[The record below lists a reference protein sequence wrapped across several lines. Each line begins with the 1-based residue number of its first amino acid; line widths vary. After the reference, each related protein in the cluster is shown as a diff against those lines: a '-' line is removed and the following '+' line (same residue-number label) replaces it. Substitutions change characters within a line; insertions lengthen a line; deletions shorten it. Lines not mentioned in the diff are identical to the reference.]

1 MLCVK
6 ISTVV
11 LAEKSNPSYCSF
23 MENDYKLISDYKP
36 TGDQPHAIESL
47 VKGIKK
53 GKKNQTLLGV
63 TGSGKTFTMANVI
76 ERLGIPT
83 IVISHNKTLSA
94 QLYGEFKQFFPE
106 NAVEYF
112 VSYYDYYQ
120 PEAYVPESDTYIGKD
135 ASINEEIERLRI
147 KATTSLLERK
157 DVIVVASV
165 SCIYGLGSPA
175 DFSKQSIKILNG
187 MRISRDMLISKL
199 VSIQYKR
206 NDIEF
211 EQGNFRVKGDIIDL
225 FPSYEFKGYR
235 IEFFGDEI
243 EQISSIDPISAKKI
257 EVIDELNIYPAHHFV
272 LPKNRVLSVIDKI
285 EKEME
290 ERIQYFLD
298 NEKYIE
304 AQRIES
310 RTKYDIEFLREIGYC
325 SGIENY
331 SRYLSGRE
339 EGEPPYTL
347 MDYFP
352 KNFLTI
358 IDESHRTVP
367 QIRGMYHGDRSRK
380 ETLVEYGFRLPS
392 ALDNRPLDFAE
403 FQQKTDRVI
412 YTSATPQEWEIEK
425 SKKLVVEQLIRPTG
439 IIDPPVEIR
448 TPKNQIDDLIEE
460 IRKEVEKEHRILVT
474 TLTKKMS
481 EELTEYLIDA
491 GLRVNYLHSEID
503 APERMELL
511 RGLRLG
517 DFDVLVGINLLR
529 EGLDLPEVALVAI
542 LDADKA
548 GFLRS
553 ETSIIQTAGRAARN
567 INSRV
572 ILYAENETI
581 AIKNALREIR
591 RRRNIQIDYNKKH
604 NIKPESIKKTREQ
617 IMMTTAV
624 AGDKR
629 KKKNEISL
637 ELKIPEK
644 FNSEIERME
653 MVENLQNEMKKSAE
667 KLEFERA
674 AKLRDEI
681 RRIIHEQIKERKSS
695 PPNKTGSKGRYR
707 QG

>member
-1 MLCVK
+1 
-6 ISTVV
+6 
-11 LAEKSNPSYCSF
+11 

-53 GKKNQTLLGV
+53 GKKHQTLLGV

-392 ALDNRPLDFAE
+392 ALDNRPLDFEE

>member
-1 MLCVK
+1 MEKNFKL
-6 ISTVV
+6 T
-11 LAEKSNPSYCSF
+11 AEYQ
-23 MENDYKLISDYKP
+23 P
-36 TGDQPHAIESL
+36 TGDQPQAIESL

-53 GKKNQTLLGV
+53 GKKHQTLLGV

-76 ERLGIPT
+76 ERLGLPT

-135 ASINEEIERLRI
+135 ASVNEEIERLRM

-157 DVIVVASV
+157 DVIIVASV

-175 DFSKQSIKILNG
+175 DFSRQSIKVFNN
-187 MRISRDMLISKL
+187 MEISRDKLIKQL

-206 NDIEF
+206 NDIEL
-211 EQGNFRVKGDIIDL
+211 EQGNFRVKGDILDL

-243 EQISSIDPISAKKI
+243 EQISYIDPISAKKI
-257 EVIDELNIYPAHHFV
+257 EKISELNIYPAHHFV
-272 LPKNRVLSVIDKI
+272 IPENRILNVIDKI

-290 ERIQYFLD
+290 ERVQYFLD

-310 RTKYDIEFLREIGYC
+310 RTKYDIEFLREVGYC
-325 SGIENY
+325 AGIENY
-331 SRYLSGRE
+331 SRYLSMRE

-352 KNFLTI
+352 DEFLTI
-358 IDESHRTVP
+358 IDESHRTIP

-392 ALDNRPLDFAE
+392 ALDNRPLDFEE
-403 FQQKTDRVI
+403 FLEKTDKVI

-425 SKKLVVEQLIRPTG
+425 AQKRVVEQLIRPTG
-439 IIDPPVEIR
+439 VIDPPVEIK
-448 TPKNQIDDLIEE
+448 TTENQIDDLIEE
-460 IRKEVEKEHRILVT
+460 VRKEVEKGHRILVT

-481 EELTEYLIDA
+481 EELTEYLIDV
-491 GLRVNYLHSEID
+491 GLKVKYLHSEID

-517 DFDVLVGINLLR
+517 DFDVIVGINLLR

-572 ILYAENETI
+572 ILYAEEATI
-581 AIKNALREIR
+581 AIKNALKEIE
-591 RRRNIQIDYNKKH
+591 RRRNIQLEYNKKH
-604 NIKPESIKKTREQ
+604 NITPKSIKKSREQ
-617 IMMTTAV
+617 IMMTTVV
-624 AGDKR
+624 AGE
-629 KKKNEISL
+629 KKKEENEINI
-637 ELKIPEK
+637 ELGIPQE
-644 FNSEIERME
+644 FTSEIERIE
-653 MVENLQNEMKKSAE
+653 MIEKLRFEMQKSAE
-667 KLEFERA
+667 RLEFEKA

-681 RRIIHEQIKERKSS
+681 RRIIRGQIKERKSS
-695 PPNKTGSKGRYR
+695 TVNKASIKRRYR

>member
-1 MLCVK
+1 
-6 ISTVV
+6 
-11 LAEKSNPSYCSF
+11 
-23 MENDYKLISDYKP
+23 MENIFKLTSDYKP
-36 TGDQPHAIESL
+36 TGDQPQAIENL
-47 VKGIKK
+47 LEGVKK
-53 GKKNQTLLGV
+53 GKKHQTLLGV

-76 ERLGIPT
+76 ESLGLPT

-135 ASINEEIERLRI
+135 ASVNEEIERLRM

-157 DVIVVASV
+157 DVIIVASV
-165 SCIYGLGSPA
+165 SCIYGLGSPT
-175 DFSKQSIKILNG
+175 DFSKQSIKIFNN
-187 MRISRDMLISKL
+187 MEISRDKLIKEL

-211 EQGNFRVKGDIIDL
+211 EQGNFRVKGDVIDL

-243 EQISSIDPISAKKI
+243 EQIFSIDPISAKKI
-257 EVIDELNIYPAHHFV
+257 EKISKLNIYPAHHFV
-272 LPKNRVLSVIDKI
+272 IPEDRILNVIDKI

-290 ERIQYFLD
+290 ERVQYFLD

-325 SGIENY
+325 AGIENY

-352 KNFLTI
+352 DEFLTI

-392 ALDNRPLDFAE
+392 ALDNRPLDFDE
-403 FQQKTDRVI
+403 FQAKVDKVI

-425 SKKLVVEQLIRPTG
+425 SQKIVVEQLIRPTG
-439 IIDPPVEIR
+439 VIDPPVTIK
-448 TPKNQIDDLIEE
+448 TTKNQIDDLIEE
-460 IRKEVEKEHRILVT
+460 IRKEVEKGNRTLVT

-481 EELTEYLIDA
+481 EELTEYLIDV
-491 GLRVNYLHSEID
+491 GLRVKYLHSEID

-529 EGLDLPEVALVAI
+529 EGLDLPEVTLVAI

-567 INSRV
+567 IDSRV
-572 ILYAENETI
+572 ILYAEEKTI
-581 AIKNALREIR
+581 AIENALKEIR
-591 RRRNIQIDYNKKH
+591 RRRNIQLEYNKKH
-604 NIKPESIKKTREQ
+604 NITPKSIKKSREQ
-617 IMMTTAV
+617 IMMTTVV
-624 AGDKR
+624 AGE
-629 KKKNEISL
+629 KKKEEEINL
-637 ELKIPEK
+637 ELEIPQE
-644 FNSEIERME
+644 FTSEIERIE
-653 MVENLQNEMKKSAE
+653 MIEKLRIEMKKSAE
-667 KLEFERA
+667 QLEFEKA

-681 RRIIHEQIKERKSS
+681 RRIIRGQIKERKSYAS
-695 PPNKTGSKGRYR
+695 NKKSSSGRHR
-707 QG
+707 QN

>member
-1 MLCVK
+1 
-6 ISTVV
+6 
-11 LAEKSNPSYCSF
+11 
-23 MENDYKLISDYKP
+23 MENKFKLTSDYRP
-36 TGDQPHAIESL
+36 TGDQPQAIENL
-47 VKGIKK
+47 VKGIET
-53 GKKNQTLLGV
+53 GRRRQTLLGV

-76 ERLGIPT
+76 ERLGLPT

-135 ASINEEIERLRI
+135 ASVNEEIERLRM

-157 DVIVVASV
+157 DVLIVASV
-165 SCIYGLGSPA
+165 SCIYGLGSPT
-175 DFSKQSIKILNG
+175 DFSKQSIKVFSN
-187 MRISRDMLISKL
+187 MEISRDKLIKEL

-211 EQGNFRVKGDIIDL
+211 EQGNFRVKGDVIDL

-257 EVIDELNIYPAHHFV
+257 EKISKLNIYPAHHFV
-272 LPKNRVLSVIDKI
+272 IPEDRILNVIDKI

-290 ERIQYFLD
+290 ERVQYFLD

-310 RTKYDIEFLREIGYC
+310 RTKYDIEFLREVGYC
-325 SGIENY
+325 AGIENY
-331 SRYLSGRE
+331 SRYLSLRE

-347 MDYFP
+347 IDYFP
-352 KNFLTI
+352 DEFLTI

-392 ALDNRPLDFAE
+392 ALDNRPLNFDE
-403 FQQKTDRVI
+403 FQAKADKVI

-425 SKKLVVEQLIRPTG
+425 SQKIVVEQLIRPTG
-439 IIDPPVEIR
+439 VIDPPVTIKTTE
-448 TPKNQIDDLIEE
+448 NQIDDLIEE
-460 IRKEVEKEHRILVT
+460 IRKEVEKGNRTLVT

-481 EELTEYLIDA
+481 EELTEYLIDV
-491 GLRVNYLHSEID
+491 GLKVKYLHSEID

-529 EGLDLPEVALVAI
+529 EGLDLPEVTLVAI

-567 INSRV
+567 IDSRV
-572 ILYAENETI
+572 ILYAEEKTI
-581 AIKNALREIR
+581 AIENALKEIE
-591 RRRNIQIDYNKKH
+591 RRRNIQLEYNKKH
-604 NIKPESIKKTREQ
+604 NIIPKSIKKSREQ
-617 IMMTTAV
+617 IMMTTVV
-624 AGDKR
+624 AGE
-629 KKKNEISL
+629 KKKEKEIIL
-637 ELKIPEK
+637 ELEIPQE
-644 FNSEIERME
+644 FTSEIERIE
-653 MVENLQNEMKKSAE
+653 MIEKLRNEMKKSAE
-667 KLEFERA
+667 QLEFEKA

-681 RRIIHEQIKERKSS
+681 RRIIRGQIKERKSFAADKKS
-695 PPNKTGSKGRYR
+695 SSGRYR
-707 QG
+707 QS

>member
-1 MLCVK
+1 MQ
-6 ISTVV
+6 
-11 LAEKSNPSYCSF
+11 NNF
-23 MENDYKLISDYKP
+23 KLTSDYKP
-36 TGDQPHAIESL
+36 TGDQPEAIENL
-47 VKGIKK
+47 LKGIQK
-53 GKKNQTLLGV
+53 GKKHQTLLGV

-76 ERLGIPT
+76 EKLGVPT
-83 IVISHNKTLSA
+83 LIVSHNKTLSA

-120 PEAYVPESDTYIGKD
+120 PEAYVPESDTYIEKD
-135 ASINEEIERLRI
+135 ASINEEIERLRM

-157 DVIVVASV
+157 DVIIIASV

-175 DFSKQSIKILNG
+175 DFKEQLIKISPG
-187 MRISRDMLISKL
+187 MQISRDKLIKKL
-199 VSIQYKR
+199 VSNQYKR

-211 EQGNFRVKGDIIDL
+211 EQGNFRVRGDIIDL

-235 IEFFGDEI
+235 IEFFGDEL
-243 EQISSIDPISAKKI
+243 ERISSIDPISSKRI
-257 EVIDELNIYPAHHFV
+257 EEINELHIYPAHHFV
-272 LPKNRVLSVIDKI
+272 LPEERVLNSIGKI

-290 ERIQYFLD
+290 ERVQYFLD

-310 RTKYDIEFLREIGYC
+310 RTKYDIEFLREIGFC

-331 SRYLSGRE
+331 SRYLSMRE

-347 MDYFP
+347 IDYFP
-352 KNFLTI
+352 DEFLTI
-358 IDESHRTVP
+358 LDESHRTIP

-392 ALDNRPLDFAE
+392 ALDNRPLDFEE
-403 FQQKTDRVI
+403 FQQKIDKVL
-412 YTSATPQEWEIEK
+412 YTSATPQEWEINK
-425 SKKLVVEQLIRPTG
+425 SKGKITEQLVRPTG
-439 IIDPPVEIR
+439 IVDPPIEIR
-448 TPKNQIDDLIEE
+448 KTENQIDDLIEE
-460 IRKEVEKEHRILVT
+460 IQKEVEQGHRILIT

-481 EELTEYLIDA
+481 EELTEYLIDV
-491 GLRVNYLHSEID
+491 GLKVKYLHSEID

-572 ILYAENETI
+572 ILYAEEETA
-581 AIKNALREIR
+581 AIKNALKEIN
-591 RRRNIQIDYNKKH
+591 RRRNIQLEYNKKH
-604 NIKPESIKKTREQ
+604 NIIPESIKKTREQ

-624 AGDKR
+624 AGE
-629 KKKNEISL
+629 KKKEDSETIID
-637 ELKIPEK
+637 LKIPEK
-644 FNSEIERME
+644 FSSEIERIE
-653 MVENLQNEMKKSAE
+653 IVEKLRSEMKQSAE
-667 KLEFERA
+667 KLEFEKA
-674 AKLRDEI
+674 AKIRDEI
-681 RRIIHEQIKERKSS
+681 RRIIRDQIKERKSS
-695 PPNKTGSKGRYR
+695 ATNKKSSSGRYR

>member
-1 MLCVK
+1 
-6 ISTVV
+6 
-11 LAEKSNPSYCSF
+11 
-23 MENDYKLISDYKP
+23 MENKFKLTADYKP
-36 TGDQPHAIESL
+36 TGDQPQAIENL
-47 VKGIKK
+47 VKGIEE
-53 GKKNQTLLGV
+53 GKKHQTLLGV

-76 ERLGIPT
+76 ERLGLPT

-135 ASINEEIERLRI
+135 ASVNEEIERLRM

-157 DVIVVASV
+157 DVVIVASV

-175 DFSKQSIKILNG
+175 DFSRQSIKVYDN
-187 MRISRDMLISKL
+187 MEISRDKLIKEL

-206 NDIEF
+206 NDVEF
-211 EQGNFRVKGDIIDL
+211 EQGNFRVKGDVIDL

-257 EVIDELNIYPAHHFV
+257 ERIRQLNIYPAHHFV
-272 LPKNRVLSVIDKI
+272 IPEDRILNVIDKI

-290 ERIQYFLD
+290 ERVQYFLD

-310 RTKYDIEFLREIGYC
+310 RTKYDIEFLREVGYC
-325 SGIENY
+325 AGIENY
-331 SRYLSGRE
+331 SRYLSLRE

-347 MDYFP
+347 IDYFP
-352 KNFLTI
+352 DEFLTI

-392 ALDNRPLDFAE
+392 ALDNRPLDFDE
-403 FQQKTDRVI
+403 FQAKTDKVI

-425 SKKLVVEQLIRPTG
+425 SKKIVVEQLIRPTG
-439 IIDPPVEIR
+439 VIDPPVTIKTTE
-448 TPKNQIDDLIEE
+448 NQIDDLIEE
-460 IRKEVEKEHRILVT
+460 IRKEVEKGNRTLVT

-481 EELTEYLIDA
+481 EELTEYLTDV
-491 GLRVNYLHSEID
+491 GLKVQYLHSEID

-529 EGLDLPEVALVAI
+529 EGLDLPEVTLVAI

-567 INSRV
+567 IDSRV
-572 ILYAENETI
+572 ILYAEGKTI
-581 AIKNALREIR
+581 AIENALKEIE
-591 RRRNIQIDYNKKH
+591 RRRNIQLEYNKKH
-604 NIKPESIKKTREQ
+604 NIIPESIKKSREQ
-617 IMMTTAV
+617 IMMTTVV
-624 AGDKR
+624 AGE
-629 KKKNEISL
+629 KKKEEEINL
-637 ELKIPEK
+637 EFEIPHE
-644 FNSEIERME
+644 FTSEIERIE
-653 MVENLQNEMKKSAE
+653 MIEKLRNEMKKSAE
-667 KLEFERA
+667 QLEFEKA

-681 RRIIHEQIKERKSS
+681 RRIISGQIKERKSFAA
-695 PPNKTGSKGRYR
+695 NKKSSHRRYR
-707 QG
+707 QS

>member
-1 MLCVK
+1 M
-6 ISTVV
+6 
-11 LAEKSNPSYCSF
+11 SNDF
-23 MENDYKLISDYKP
+23 KLISDYKP
-36 TGDQPHAIESL
+36 TGDQPQAIESL
-47 VKGIKK
+47 VKGIEK

-76 ERLGIPT
+76 EKLGMPT
-83 IVISHNKTLSA
+83 IIISHNKTLSA

-157 DVIVVASV
+157 DVIIVASV
-165 SCIYGLGSPA
+165 SCIYGLGSPS
-175 DFSKQSIKILNG
+175 DFSKQSIKVFPG
-187 MRISRDMLISKL
+187 MEISRDKLISKL

-272 LPKNRVLSVIDKI
+272 LPKDRVLNVIDKI

-331 SRYLSGRE
+331 SRYLSGRD

-352 KNFLTI
+352 ENFLTI

-392 ALDNRPLDFAE
+392 ALDNRPLDFEE

-425 SKKLVVEQLIRPTG
+425 SKKVVVEQLIRPTG
-439 IIDPPVEIR
+439 IIDPPVEIK
-448 TPKNQIDDLIEE
+448 TTENQIDDLIEE
-460 IRKEVEKEHRILVT
+460 IRKEVEKERRVLVT

-491 GLRVNYLHSEID
+491 GLKVNYLHSEID

-591 RRRNIQIDYNKKH
+591 RRRNIQLDYNKKH

-629 KKKNEISL
+629 KKKTEISL

-653 MVENLQNEMKKSAE
+653 MIEKLQNEMKKSAE
-667 KLEFERA
+667 RLEFERA

-681 RRIIHEQIKERKSS
+681 RSIIHEQIKERKSS
-695 PPNKTGSKGRYR
+695 PPNKAGSKRRYR

>member
-1 MLCVK
+1 
-6 ISTVV
+6 
-11 LAEKSNPSYCSF
+11 
-23 MENDYKLISDYKP
+23 MENIFKLTSDYKP
-36 TGDQPHAIESL
+36 TGDQPQAIENL
-47 VKGIKK
+47 IKGIDE
-53 GKKNQTLLGV
+53 GKKHQTLLGV

-76 ERLGIPT
+76 ERLELPT

-135 ASINEEIERLRI
+135 ASVNEEIERLRM

-157 DVIVVASV
+157 DVIIVASV

-175 DFSKQSIKILNG
+175 DFSRQMIKVYNN
-187 MRISRDMLISKL
+187 MEISRDKLIEEL

-211 EQGNFRVKGDIIDL
+211 EQGNFRVKGDVIDL

-257 EVIDELNIYPAHHFV
+257 EKISELNIYPAHHFV
-272 LPKNRVLSVIDKI
+272 IPEDRVLNVIDKI

-290 ERIQYFLD
+290 ERVQYFLD

-325 SGIENY
+325 AGIENY
-331 SRYLSGRE
+331 SRYLSLRE

-347 MDYFP
+347 IDYFP
-352 KNFLTI
+352 DEFLTI

-392 ALDNRPLDFAE
+392 ALDNRPLDFDE
-403 FQQKTDRVI
+403 FQAKTDKVI

-425 SKKLVVEQLIRPTG
+425 SKKILVEQLIRPTG
-439 IIDPPVEIR
+439 VVDPPVTIKTTE
-448 TPKNQIDDLIEE
+448 NQIDDLIEE
-460 IRKEVEKEHRILVT
+460 IRKEVEKGNRTLVT

-481 EELTEYLIDA
+481 EELTEYLIDV
-491 GLRVNYLHSEID
+491 GLKVKYLHSEID

-517 DFDVLVGINLLR
+517 DFDVLIGINLLR
-529 EGLDLPEVALVAI
+529 EGLDLPEVTLVAI

-567 INSRV
+567 IDSRV
-572 ILYAENETI
+572 ILYAEEKTI
-581 AIKNALREIR
+581 AIENALKEIR
-591 RRRNIQIDYNKKH
+591 RRRNIQLEYNKKH
-604 NIKPESIKKTREQ
+604 NITPKSIKKSREQ
-617 IMMTTAV
+617 IMMTTVV
-624 AGDKR
+624 AGE
-629 KKKNEISL
+629 KKKEKEINL
-637 ELKIPEK
+637 ELEIPQE
-644 FNSEIERME
+644 FTSEIERIE
-653 MVENLQNEMKKSAE
+653 MIEKLRIEMKKSAE
-667 KLEFERA
+667 QLEFEKA

-681 RRIIHEQIKERKSS
+681 RRIVRGQIKERKSFAV
-695 PPNKTGSKGRYR
+695 NKEGSHRRHR
-707 QG
+707 QN

>member
-1 MLCVK
+1 MR
-6 ISTVV
+6 
-11 LAEKSNPSYCSF
+11 NNF
-23 MENDYKLISDYKP
+23 KLTSDYKP
-36 TGDQPHAIESL
+36 TGDQPEAIENL
-47 VKGIKK
+47 LKGIQK
-53 GKKNQTLLGV
+53 GKKHQTLLGV

-76 ERLGIPT
+76 EKLNMPT
-83 IVISHNKTLSA
+83 LIISHNKTLSA

-120 PEAYVPESDTYIGKD
+120 PEAYVPESDTYIEKD
-135 ASINEEIERLRI
+135 ASINEEIERLRM

-157 DVIVVASV
+157 DVIIIASV

-175 DFSKQSIKILNG
+175 DFKKQLIKISPG
-187 MRISRDMLISKL
+187 MQTSRDKLIKKL
-199 VSIQYKR
+199 VSNQYKR

-235 IEFFGDEI
+235 IEFFGDEL
-243 EQISSIDPISAKKI
+243 ERISSIDPISSKRI
-257 EVIDELNIYPAHHFV
+257 EEIKELHIYPAHHFV
-272 LPKNRVLSVIDKI
+272 LPEERVLNSIEKI

-290 ERIQYFLD
+290 ERVQYFLD
-298 NEKYIE
+298 HEKYIE

-310 RTKYDIEFLREIGYC
+310 RTKYDIEFLREIGFC

-331 SRYLSGRE
+331 SRYLSMRE

-347 MDYFP
+347 IDYFP
-352 KNFLTI
+352 DEFLTI
-358 IDESHRTVP
+358 IDESHRTIP

-392 ALDNRPLDFAE
+392 ALDNRPLDFEE
-403 FQQKTDRVI
+403 FQTKADKVI
-412 YTSATPQEWEIEK
+412 YTSATPQEWEISK
-425 SKKLVVEQLIRPTG
+425 SKGKITEQLVRPTG
-439 IIDPPVEIR
+439 IIDPPIEIR
-448 TPKNQIDDLIEE
+448 KTENQIDDLIEE
-460 IRKEVEKEHRILVT
+460 IQKEVEKGHRILVT

-481 EELTEYLIDA
+481 EELTEYLIDV
-491 GLRVNYLHSEID
+491 GLKVKYLHSEID

-517 DFDVLVGINLLR
+517 YFDVLVGINLLR
-529 EGLDLPEVALVAI
+529 EGLDLPEVALVVI
-542 LDADKA
+542 LDADKT

-572 ILYAENETI
+572 ILYAEEETA
-581 AIKNALREIR
+581 AIKNALKEIN
-591 RRRNIQIDYNKKH
+591 RRRNIQLEYNKKY
-604 NIKPESIKKTREQ
+604 NIIPESIKKTREQ

-624 AGDKR
+624 AGE
-629 KKKNEISL
+629 KKKEDSEIIIN
-637 ELKIPEK
+637 LKIPEK
-644 FNSEIERME
+644 FSSEIERIDMIEKLKVEME
-653 MVENLQNEMKKSAE
+653 LSAD
-667 KLEFERA
+667 KLEFEKA
-674 AKLRDEI
+674 AKIRDEI
-681 RRIIHEQIKERKSS
+681 RRIIRDQIKERKSS
-695 PPNKTGSKGRYR
+695 STNKKSSHRRYR

>member
-1 MLCVK
+1 
-6 ISTVV
+6 
-11 LAEKSNPSYCSF
+11 

-53 GKKNQTLLGV
+53 GKKHQTLLGV

-392 ALDNRPLDFAE
+392 ALDNRPLDFEE

-695 PPNKTGSKGRYR
+695 PPNKTGTKGRYR

>member
-1 MLCVK
+1 MR
-6 ISTVV
+6 
-11 LAEKSNPSYCSF
+11 NNF
-23 MENDYKLISDYKP
+23 KLTSVYKP
-36 TGDQPHAIESL
+36 TGDQPEAIENL
-47 VKGIKK
+47 LKGIQK
-53 GKKNQTLLGV
+53 GKKHQTLLGV

-76 ERLGIPT
+76 EKLGVPT
-83 IVISHNKTLSA
+83 LIVSHNKTLSA

-120 PEAYVPESDTYIGKD
+120 PEAYVPESDTYIEKD
-135 ASINEEIERLRI
+135 ASINEEIERLRM

-157 DVIVVASV
+157 DVIIIASV

-175 DFSKQSIKILNG
+175 DFKKQLIKISPG
-187 MRISRDMLISKL
+187 MQISRDKLIKKL
-199 VSIQYKR
+199 VSNQYKR

-211 EQGNFRVKGDIIDL
+211 EQGNFRVRGDIIDL
-225 FPSYEFKGYR
+225 FLSYEFKGYR
-235 IEFFGDEI
+235 IEFFGDEL
-243 EQISSIDPISAKKI
+243 ERISSIDPISSKRI
-257 EVIDELNIYPAHHFV
+257 EEINELHIYPAHHFV
-272 LPKNRVLSVIDKI
+272 LPEERVLNSIGKI

-290 ERIQYFLD
+290 ERVQYFLD

-310 RTKYDIEFLREIGYC
+310 RTKYDIEFLREIGFC

-331 SRYLSGRE
+331 SRYLSMRE

-347 MDYFP
+347 IDYFP
-352 KNFLTI
+352 DEFLTI
-358 IDESHRTVP
+358 LDESHRTIP

-392 ALDNRPLDFAE
+392 ALDNRPLDFEE
-403 FQQKTDRVI
+403 FQQKIDKVL
-412 YTSATPQEWEIEK
+412 YTSATPQEWEINK
-425 SKKLVVEQLIRPTG
+425 SKGKITEQLVRPTG
-439 IIDPPVEIR
+439 IVDPPIEIR
-448 TPKNQIDDLIEE
+448 KTENQIDDLIEE
-460 IRKEVEKEHRILVT
+460 IQKEVEQGHRILIT

-481 EELTEYLIDA
+481 EELTEYLIDV
-491 GLRVNYLHSEID
+491 GLKVKYLHSEID

-572 ILYAENETI
+572 ILYAEEETA
-581 AIKNALREIR
+581 AIKNALKEIN
-591 RRRNIQIDYNKKH
+591 RRRNIQLEYNKKH
-604 NIKPESIKKTREQ
+604 NIIPESIKKTREQ

-624 AGDKR
+624 AGE
-629 KKKNEISL
+629 KKKEDSETIID
-637 ELKIPEK
+637 LKIPEK
-644 FNSEIERME
+644 FSSEIERIE
-653 MVENLQNEMKKSAE
+653 IVEKLRSEMKQSAE
-667 KLEFERA
+667 KLEFEKA
-674 AKLRDEI
+674 AKIRDEI
-681 RRIIHEQIKERKSS
+681 RRIIRDQIKERKSS
-695 PPNKTGSKGRYR
+695 ATNKKSSSGRYR